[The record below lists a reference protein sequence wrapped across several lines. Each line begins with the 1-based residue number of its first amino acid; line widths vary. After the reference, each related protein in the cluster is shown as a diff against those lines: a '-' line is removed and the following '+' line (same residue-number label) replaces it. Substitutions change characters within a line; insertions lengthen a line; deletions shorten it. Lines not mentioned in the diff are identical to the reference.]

1 MAVREKYLTLSGNDR
16 KKTTSGELI
25 AYSLVSIV
33 HILYNLKHTYLVYW
47 SFDTFL
53 IEQEDE
59 KEGQKV
65 NK

>member
-1 MAVREKYLTLSGNDR
+1 MAAREKYLTSSGNDR

-33 HILYNLKHTYLVYW
+33 HIPYNLKHTYLVYW

-53 IEQEDE
+53 IE
-59 KEGQKV
+59 
-65 NK
+65 